1 MGKVTPA
8 FGSVRTFEYDIATMT
23 ISMTSF
29 WVVGVN
35 EIAAHCWLGYLSAS
49 ALRKTFCHT
58 ELLTPLK
65 KPGNPEPT
73 YQKCLKFELM
83 LRPCGGFLDRQGQT
97 NWRWLDRSQLE
108 WCYMDCANWRV

>member
-49 ALRKTFCHT
+49 ALRKTLCHT
-58 ELLTPLK
+58 EPLTPLK

-83 LRPCGGFLDRQGQT
+83 LRPCGGFLDGQGQT

-108 WCYMDCANWRV
+108 WC